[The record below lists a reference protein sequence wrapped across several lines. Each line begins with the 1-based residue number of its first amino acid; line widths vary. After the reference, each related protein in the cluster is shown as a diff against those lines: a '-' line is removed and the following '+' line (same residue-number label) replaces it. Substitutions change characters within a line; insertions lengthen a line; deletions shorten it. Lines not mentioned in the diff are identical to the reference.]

1 MPLFT
6 VALANRTLPLVR
18 KIVEDTVR
26 EHRRWQES
34 LVELDLLSSS
44 SSSSS
49 PSSRS
54 AVPDPRIAALEMS
67 IQARAREIAG
77 FESELERLGILL
89 KDRRIGLIDFPSELD
104 GRPMLLCWQLGEP
117 SVQYWHDHDSGFAGR
132 QPLAPTLV
140 G

>member
-6 VALANRTLPLVR
+6 VDQANCTLPLVR
-18 KIVEDTVR
+18 KIVGDIVS

-34 LVELDLLSSS
+34 IVELDLLSSG
-44 SSSSS
+44 
-49 PSSRS
+49 PR
-54 AVPDPRIAALEMS
+54 ADPPDPRIATMERA
-67 IQARAREIAG
+67 IQAIARDIDA
-77 FESELERLGILL
+77 FQAELEGLGIQL

-104 GRPMLLCWQLGEP
+104 GRPVLLCWRLGEP
-117 SVQYWHDHDSGFAGR
+117 SVQFWHDHDSGFAGR